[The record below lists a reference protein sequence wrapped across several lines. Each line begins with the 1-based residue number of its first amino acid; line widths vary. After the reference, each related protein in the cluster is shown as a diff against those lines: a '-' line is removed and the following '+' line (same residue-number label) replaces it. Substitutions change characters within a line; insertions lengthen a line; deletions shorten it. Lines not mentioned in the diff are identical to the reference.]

1 MKGLPKIVKNNGF
14 LRVQLPSGEFLP
26 ETDLNIQ
33 NSVDEFA
40 TATVTF
46 LVDVSDL
53 KDDDQLKEAIIENKK
68 LENKIKELK
77 EELSSK
83 NKNWYNRIFTK

>member
-14 LRVQLPSGEFLP
+14 LCVQLPSGEFLP
-26 ETDLNIQ
+26 ETELNIQ
-33 NSVDEFA
+33 HNAGEVA

-46 LVDVSDL
+46 LVDVSEL
-53 KDDDQLKEAIIENKK
+53 KDDEQLKEAIAENKK

-83 NKNWYNRIFTK
+83 NKNWYNRTFTK